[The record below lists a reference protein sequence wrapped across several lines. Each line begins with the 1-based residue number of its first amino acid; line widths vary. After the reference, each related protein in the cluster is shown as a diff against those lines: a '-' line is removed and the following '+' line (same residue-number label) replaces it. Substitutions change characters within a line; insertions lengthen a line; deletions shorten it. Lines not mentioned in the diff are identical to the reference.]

1 MYPKSL
7 LEKSFAAAVAAADP
21 LKIVPAHLPATP
33 KERTLLIGAGKA
45 AASMAKAVEVFRA
58 AGVTPVIL
66 GDTVTGEAR
75 EAAKAHAAIARASFD
90 SGQPFKRPV
99 ALISGGE
106 CTVTLKNPNGRGGRV
121 RPGGGYRRHRRVG
134 GECGRVFRTRSLE
147 PRRVARIAG
156 PQAARRE

>member
-1 MYPKSL
+1 MVELYPSTNDRYGSNL
-7 LEKSFAAAVAAADP
+7 AP
-21 LKIVPAHLPATP
+21 RIIAHMSRALV
-33 KERTLLIGAGKA
+33 RRSDSS
-45 AASMAKAVEVFRA
+45 ASMAKAVEVFRA
-58 AGVTPVIL
+58 AGVTSVIL

-75 EAAKAHAAIARASFD
+75 EAAKAHAAIARAIFD
-90 SGQPFKRPV
+90 FGQPFKRPV

-134 GECGRVFRTRSLE
+134 GECGRVFRTRGLE

-156 PQAARRE
+156 RQAARRE